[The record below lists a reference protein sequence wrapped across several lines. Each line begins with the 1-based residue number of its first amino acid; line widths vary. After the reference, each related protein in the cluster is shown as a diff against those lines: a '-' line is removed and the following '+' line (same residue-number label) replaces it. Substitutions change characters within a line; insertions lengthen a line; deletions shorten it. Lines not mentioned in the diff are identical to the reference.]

1 MRCQKEKFILTGKKT
16 YLNCA
21 YMSPMLKKVEK
32 AGIKGLKRKRK
43 PYNLLPEHFFNE
55 VETLQKNF
63 SNLIN
68 CKEHK
73 RIAIIPSVSYGLG
86 NITNNTTISKGENIV
101 LIQDQFP
108 SNVYPWLSLTKRNN
122 AEIIFVER
130 PKGVNN
136 VGKNWNKKI
145 IQSIS
150 NKTKVVSI
158 GTIHW
163 ADGTIYDLQKIRDK
177 TNEVGAK
184 FILDGTQS
192 IGALPF
198 DVNKLKPDALICAGY
213 KWLMGPYGIGLAYY
227 GSAFDD
233 GIPIEE
239 SWVNRK
245 DSKVF
250 SQLVNYKD
258 SYGDLAKR
266 YNVGQQSNF
275 INIPMLNQG
284 IKQLN
289 AWGVNNIQEYCKNIT
304 KEGLKTIDKNKIWY
318 EEDDYRA
325 WHLFGLFPKKNLK
338 KILKKIREKN
348 IHISLRG
355 ETIRVSPNVY
365 NNKRELDK
373 FFNTIS
379 KNI

>member
-1 MRCQKEKFILTGKKT
+1 
-16 YLNCA
+16 
-21 YMSPMLKKVEK
+21 
-32 AGIKGLKRKRK
+32 
-43 PYNLLPEHFFNE
+43 
-55 VETLQKNF
+55 
-63 SNLIN
+63 
-68 CKEHK
+68 
-73 RIAIIPSVSYGLG
+73 
-86 NITNNTTISKGENIV
+86 
-101 LIQDQFP
+101 
-108 SNVYPWLSLTKRNN
+108 
-122 AEIIFVER
+122 
-130 PKGVNN
+130 
-136 VGKNWNKKI
+136 
-145 IQSIS
+145 
-150 NKTKVVSI
+150 
-158 GTIHW
+158 
-163 ADGTIYDLQKIRDK
+163 
-177 TNEVGAK
+177 
-184 FILDGTQS
+184 
-192 IGALPF
+192 
-198 DVNKLKPDALICAGY
+198 
-213 KWLMGPYGIGLAYY
+213 MGPYGIGLAYY
-227 GSAFDD
+227 SSTFDD

-245 DSKVF
+245 DSKIF

-289 AWGVNNIQEYCKNIT
+289 TWGVNNIQEYCKNIT

-365 NNKRELDK
+365 NNKRDLDK

>member
-1 MRCQKEKFILTGKKT
+1 MDNINFKFSSYTINIKLRSTKT
-16 YLNCA
+16 ANA
-21 YMSPMLKKVEK
+21 
-32 AGIKGLKRKRK
+32 IK
-43 PYNLLPEHFFNE
+43 
-55 VETLQKNF
+55 
-63 SNLIN
+63 
-68 CKEHK
+68 
-73 RIAIIPSVSYGLG
+73 
-86 NITNNTTISKGENIV
+86 NI
-101 LIQDQFP
+101 
-108 SNVYPWLSLTKRNN
+108 
-122 AEIIFVER
+122 
-130 PKGVNN
+130 
-136 VGKNWNKKI
+136 
-145 IQSIS
+145 
-150 NKTKVVSI
+150 
-158 GTIHW
+158 
-163 ADGTIYDLQKIRDK
+163 
-177 TNEVGAK
+177 
-184 FILDGTQS
+184 
-192 IGALPF
+192 LPF
-198 DVNKLKPDALICAGY
+198 KSIVKTWGEEIY
-213 KWLMGPYGIGLAYY
+213 
-227 GSAFDD
+227 FE
-233 GIPIEE
+233 IPIEE
-239 SWVNRK
+239 SLVNIK

-289 AWGVNNIQEYCKNIT
+289 TWGVNNIQEYCKNIT

-365 NNKRELDK
+365 NNKRELEK

>member
-43 PYNLLPEHFFNE
+43 PYNLLPEHFFDE

-73 RIAIIPSVSYGLG
+73 RIAITPSVSYGLG
-86 NITNNTTISKGENIV
+86 NITNNINISKGENVV

-130 PKGVNN
+130 PKGVDNI
-136 VGKNWNKKI
+136 GENWNKKI
-145 IQSIS
+145 IKSIS

-163 ADGTIYDLQKIRDK
+163 ADGTIYDLQKIRER

-198 DVNKLKPDALICAGY
+198 DVNKIKPDALICAGY
-213 KWLMGPYGIGLAYY
+213 KWLMGPYGISLAYY
-227 GSAFDD
+227 SSAFDD

-284 IKQLN
+284 IKQLH

-365 NNKRELDK
+365 NNKRDLDK